1 MADTKIKDAELW
13 SGLEN
18 VIWLPAYYAQTHY
31 GNESAE
37 KDMENVRIPVSVPGE
52 TSPKTMSLAAL
63 QILGQVCLCVGEDIL
78 NPVLRNND
86 PLYLVSVKNIIVYS
100 MDSLGYVGNWAPAWF
115 TSPKYTK
122 TRTRL
127 AVSTGLLCYTVNG
140 VMVTINVNT
149 KEVTKRNI
157 LPSMEIESGVEI
169 GSNLLSAPSLEFM
182 GMTNH
187 FDVGDTVR
195 KDNGDGTT
203 SFYRLNNV
211 TTDSEGNKSAEWES
225 LSDLKHKD
233 DYTEFDYVFEKF
245 INPVVQTGG
254 DKITGTL
261 TSDELD
267 YLKGIIPDDL
277 SSGNI
282 IYRMVPVDMKYFQ
295 APNDQYSLAGYTPG
309 VMYFRAFKSNIFY
322 YLHLIGNAI
331 GYNVTKSE
339 VYTFLY
345 NMNDGSWVSSAD
357 YFNVGYDGSE
367 GTFTLSAYRD
377 YYTTLYN
384 YKITLKTKGSGSN
397 VLCDNGNYVT
407 PQSIVFKPNEVTTL
421 AGLPIDKYGIKAT
434 VTEATSM
441 SFAIAPTEG
450 MEFIVD
456 ILNNTSSDI
465 EQPLPNGDDWQVPKD
480 SITLV
485 AGKVTEISVRYVFG
499 KYVVKV

>member
-1 MADTKIKDAELW
+1 MADTKIKDADLRF
-13 SGLEN
+13 G
-18 VIWLPAYYAQTHY
+18 VQDAVVTPAYYAQTHY
-31 GNESAE
+31 GDESTAN
-37 KDMENVRIPVSVPGE
+37 DIENWRIPISTPGIS
-52 TSPKTMSLAAL
+52 SPGAISLAAL
-63 QILGQVCLCVGEDIL
+63 QVLGQVCICVGEDIL
-78 NPVLRNND
+78 NPVLNQDD
-86 PLYLVSVKNIIVYS
+86 PILFIVVKNIIVYS
-100 MDSLGYVGNWAPAWF
+100 KDDFGNVTTWAPAW
-115 TSPKYTK
+115 YTLPEYIK
-122 TRTRL
+122 ARPIATT
-127 AVSTGLLCYTVNG
+127 LLCYTVNG
-140 VMVTINVNT
+140 VMVTIDVNT
-149 KEVTKRNI
+149 NEVTKRNI
-157 LPSMEIESGVEI
+157 LPSMKIASDVEI
-169 GSNLLSAPSLEFM
+169 GSNLLSALSLEFK

-211 TTDSEGNKSAEWES
+211 TTDSEGIKSAEWES

-245 INPVVQTGG
+245 INPVVQAGG

-277 SSGNI
+277 SSDGI
-282 IYRMVPVDMKYFQ
+282 ISRIVPVDMRYFQ
-295 APNDQYSLAGYTPG
+295 ALDNMYYLAGYTPG
-309 VMYFRAFKSNIFY
+309 VMYFRAVNSRIFY
-322 YLHLIGNAI
+322 YLHLIGKAM
-331 GYNVTKSE
+331 GDNVTKSE
-339 VYTFLY
+339 VYTFSCG
-345 NMNDGSWVSSAD
+345 MNDGSWVSSAD
-357 YFNVGYDGSE
+357 YFNVGYDGSK

-407 PQSIVFKPNEVTTL
+407 PQSIVFKPKEVTTL
-421 AGLPIDKYGIKAT
+421 SRLPIDNHVIKVT
-434 VTEATSM
+434 VTQATSM
-441 SFAIAPTEG
+441 SFALAPMDG
-450 MEFIVD
+450 MEYIID
-456 ILNNTSSDI
+456 ILNNTNANID
-465 EQPLPNGDDWQVPKD
+465 QPLPNGDDWQVPKE